1 FGVTFITRLRL
12 DAALYDPVPPYSGQG
27 RPRKKGIR
35 QPNLDRRVVD
45 KATDWQAVELT
56 WYDGQQR
63 GLELATGTAW
73 WFHYGK
79 PAVPIRWVLVRD
91 PTGDYEPIAVL
102 STDDQ
107 RTAPWIVETFVKRW
121 QVEVTFEEARRHLG
135 VE

>member
-1 FGVTFITRLRL
+1 
-12 DAALYDPVPPYSGQG
+12 
-27 RPRKKGIR
+27 
-35 QPNLDRRVVD
+35 
-45 KATDWQAVELT
+45 WQAVELT

-135 VE
+135 VESQRQWSQLAIARTTPALLGLFSWVSLVVEY